1 MASLHAGAKTRLA
14 SICRSW
20 AVSLGSGSAS
30 EISPECPIVWP
41 VKRKSNSKRQHFL
54 LQVHMWYLQK
64 QPGFKEKFQPDKEEE
79 PSEYVTVR
87 FRGR

>member
-1 MASLHAGAKTRLA
+1 MPLPKPDWRVYAGAGLLVWAAGLQVRFSLHTCYVA
-14 SICRSW
+14 SVERTSQRR
-20 AVSLGSGSAS
+20 
-30 EISPECPIVWP
+30 
-41 VKRKSNSKRQHFL
+41 VKPQRQYFL

-87 FRGR
+87 LRGR